1 MWGRWYTIHLMKVKI
16 RVTKLLY
23 VAVIFAAVMVTAN
36 TAFMVYD
43 DFANGAVNVVRDPL
57 WCIGAII
64 LWASVRIVRFMRTV
78 DTTPARH
85 RK

>member
-1 MWGRWYTIHLMKVKI
+1 MKVKI
-16 RVTKLLY
+16 RVTKSLY

-43 DFANGAVNVVRDPL
+43 DFTQGAMNVTRDSL
-57 WCIGAII
+57 WCVGAII
-64 LWASVRIVRFMRTV
+64 LWFSVRAVRFMRHV
-78 DTTPARH
+78 GYHPGFH

>member
-1 MWGRWYTIHLMKVKI
+1 MKVKI
-16 RVTKLLY
+16 RVTKSLY

-43 DFANGAVNVVRDPL
+43 DFANGAVSVIRDSL
-57 WCIGAII
+57 WCVGAII
-64 LWASVRIVRFMRTV
+64 LWASVRTVRFMRTV
-78 DTTPARH
+78 GYHPGFH